1 MASTAHAIAPYEL
14 DEVSGMQDVHCL
26 SRFHVVLVGQN
37 GKCGVGLG
45 SGCRADS
52 LPDISKMA
60 TGLAFSTLHR
70 AMGTATS
77 EVATFANGCFW
88 GTEHMFRKH
97 YGGKGLIDAKVGF
110 IGGTKADPTYMEVCS
125 GQTGDAEASQL
136 TFEPVR
142 IHV

>member
-14 DEVSGMQDVHCL
+14 DEVSGMPDVHCL
-26 SRFHVVLVGQN
+26 LRFHDVLVQN

-45 SGCRADS
+45 SRCRADS

-60 TGLAFSTLHR
+60 TGLTFSTLHR
-70 AMGTATS
+70 AMSTATS